1 MRKQILLSGVALAVV
16 VAGII
21 SYNLFQTPEAA
32 SSPIVTLAPAEAVS
46 QENGAATGS
55 LTTNDTANSAAEVP
69 AAAEAVSEEVSAAN
83 GLVYTIDTANS
94 QARFIIDEILRN
106 QDATVVG
113 TTNQVSGAVTFDSS
127 EAQTAE
133 ISEILINARTIAT
146 DSNLRN
152 RAIGNQIL
160 QTGQYEYISFVP
172 TRLIGLPDSVQA
184 GQTYDFQI
192 VGDLTI
198 IGQTREVTFDAQ
210 ATLLSDTELSGLA
223 ATTLKYEDFGIT
235 IPFSQAVQAVA
246 DEVTLELEF
255 TAKAG

>member
-1 MRKQILLSGVALAVV
+1 MRKQILLSGVVVAVV

-21 SYNLFQTPEAA
+21 SYNLFKTPAVA
-32 SSPIVTLAPAEAVS
+32 NNTIVAPAAAEGVSEEAS
-46 QENGAATGS
+46 TANGP
-55 LTTNDTANSAAEVP
+55 LDTNDTANSADEAP
-69 AAAEAVSEEVSAAN
+69 AAAEEASEEASAAN

-94 QARFIIDEILRN
+94 QARFIIEEILRN
-106 QDATVVG
+106 QDATVIG
-113 TTNQVSGAVTFDSS
+113 TTSQVSGAVTFDSTD
-127 EAQTAE
+127 AQTAE
-133 ISEILINARTIAT
+133 ISEILVNARTIAT
-146 DSNLRN
+146 NNNLRN

-160 QTGQYEYISFVP
+160 HTAQYEYISFVP
-172 TRLIGLPDSVQA
+172 TQLIGLPDSVQA

-198 IGQTREVTFDAQ
+198 IGQTREVTFNTQ

-223 ATTLKYEDFGIT
+223 TTTLKYDDFGIT

-246 DEVTLELEF
+246 DEVILELEF

>member
-1 MRKQILLSGVALAVV
+1 VKKQILLSGVVGAVV

-21 SYNLFQTPEAA
+21 SYNLFKTPEAA
-32 SSPIVTLAPAEAVS
+32 SSAIMAPAAEVSEEVTLTNDP
-46 QENGAATGS
+46 
-55 LTTNDTANSAAEVP
+55 LDTNDTASITTGTSSTAE
-69 AAAEAVSEEVSAAN
+69 EASVTN
-83 GLVYTIDTANS
+83 GAVYTIDTAS
-94 QARFIIDEILRN
+94 SEARFIIEEILRN
-106 QDATVVG
+106 EDTTVVG
-113 TTNQVSGAVTFDSS
+113 TTSQVSGEVVFDSS
-127 EAQTAE
+127 DVQTTE

-146 DSNLRN
+146 TNNLRN

-172 TRLIGLPDSVQA
+172 TQLIGLPDSVQA
-184 GQTYDFQI
+184 GESYDFQI

-198 IGQTREVTFDAQ
+198 IGQTREVTFDTQ
-210 ATLLSDTELSGLA
+210 ATLLSDTELAGLA
-223 ATTLKYEDFGIT
+223 TTTLNYEDFGIT

>member
-1 MRKQILLSGVALAVV
+1 VRKQILLSGVALAVV

-32 SSPIVTLAPAEAVS
+32 SSPIVTPAPAEAVS
-46 QENGAATGS
+46 QDVSVADDQLDS
-55 LTTNDTANSAAEVP
+55 SDTASSAVEAP
-69 AAAEAVSEEVSAAN
+69 AVVEAVSEEASVAN

-113 TTNQVSGAVTFDSS
+113 TTNQISGAVTFDSS
-127 EAQTAE
+127 DVQTAE

-198 IGQTREVTFDAQ
+198 IGQTREVTFNTQ
-210 ATLLSDTELSGLA
+210 ATLLSDTEMSGLA

>member
-1 MRKQILLSGVALAVV
+1 VRKQILLSGVVVAVV

-21 SYNLFQTPEAA
+21 SYNLFKTPAVA
-32 SSPIVTLAPAEAVS
+32 NNTIVAPAAAEGVSEEAS
-46 QENGAATGS
+46 TANGP
-55 LTTNDTANSAAEVP
+55 LDTNDTANSADEAP
-69 AAAEAVSEEVSAAN
+69 AAAEEASAAN

-94 QARFIIDEILRN
+94 QARFIIEEILRN
-106 QDATVVG
+106 QDATVIG
-113 TTNQVSGAVTFDSS
+113 TTSQVSGAVTFDSTD
-127 EAQTAE
+127 AQTAE
-133 ISEILINARTIAT
+133 ISEILVNARTIAT
-146 DSNLRN
+146 NNNLRN

-160 QTGQYEYISFVP
+160 QTAQYEYISFVP
-172 TRLIGLPDSVQA
+172 TQLIGLPDSVQA

-198 IGQTREVTFDAQ
+198 IGQTREVTFNTQ

-223 ATTLKYEDFGIT
+223 TTTLKYDDFGIT

-246 DEVTLELEF
+246 DEVILELEF

>member
-1 MRKQILLSGVALAVV
+1 MRKQILLSSVMIAVM

-21 SYNLFQTPEAA
+21 SYNLFKTPAAA
-32 SSPIVTLAPAEAVS
+32 SSPIVAPAAAEGVSEEAS
-46 QENGAATGS
+46 TANGP
-55 LTTNDTANSAAEVP
+55 LDTNDTANSADEAP
-69 AAAEAVSEEVSAAN
+69 AAAEEASAAN

-94 QARFIIDEILRN
+94 QARFIIEEILRN
-106 QDATVVG
+106 QDATVIG
-113 TTNQVSGAVTFDSS
+113 TTSQVSGAVTFDSTD
-127 EAQTAE
+127 AQTAE
-133 ISEILINARTIAT
+133 ISEILVNARTIAT
-146 DSNLRN
+146 NNNLRN

-160 QTGQYEYISFVP
+160 QTAQYEYISFVP
-172 TRLIGLPDSVQA
+172 TQLIGLPDSVQA

-198 IGQTREVTFDAQ
+198 IGQTREVTFNTQ

-223 ATTLKYEDFGIT
+223 TTTLKYDDFGIT

-246 DEVTLELEF
+246 DEVILELEF